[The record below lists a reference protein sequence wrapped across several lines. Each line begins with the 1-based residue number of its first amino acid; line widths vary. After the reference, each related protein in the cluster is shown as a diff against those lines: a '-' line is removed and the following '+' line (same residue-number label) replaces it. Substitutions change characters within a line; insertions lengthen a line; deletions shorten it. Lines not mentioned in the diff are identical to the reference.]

1 MCKNSSTGSLSSLL
15 VSIYKPFFLYETM
28 YSSRE
33 KGWGHQ
39 AGNQS
44 KKPQQICALTVFQ
57 NGGFALPK
65 VFITEGETTKS
76 I

>member
-1 MCKNSSTGSLSSLL
+1 
-15 VSIYKPFFLYETM
+15 M

-39 AGNQS
+39 ASNQS
-44 KKPQQICALTVFQ
+44 RKPQQICALTVFQ
-57 NGGFALPK
+57 NGRFALPK